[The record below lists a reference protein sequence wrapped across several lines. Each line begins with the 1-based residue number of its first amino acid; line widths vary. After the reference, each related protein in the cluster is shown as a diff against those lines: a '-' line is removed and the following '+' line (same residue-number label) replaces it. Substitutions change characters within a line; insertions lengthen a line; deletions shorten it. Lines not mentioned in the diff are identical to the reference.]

1 MSTLQDSLFDA
12 MGILAESAAK
22 KAQGAITIDCVI
34 TRILNLSTGKYEV
47 DYLGNLLI
55 VYAGTPNVQYKV
67 GDKVYILVP
76 DGDFS
81 KQKVIISLSTPS
93 VITYDKSEE
102 NNYIQ
107 VSNNFFGTNSDEI
120 KLCSY
125 FKKEV
130 PVFYDL
136 NKKEDEEKIIAF
148 NDNFRK
154 LFSNY
159 SKNYSTFAFSAEFK
173 TNLPIEQQQKG
184 NYGLEL
190 IIPVITAAGT
200 GKNKIYVFD
209 IDNISGNPYNLKSYS
224 KQSMFIQFEPGEV
237 LDDKKYIEIKAFVK
251 DFPKSKEKGETYTY
265 DIFIKNLSFA
275 AYDLIGEA
283 GQTGYYLQLTATD
296 GNYFFADYEEERKT
310 LTPILKINGK
320 TIELNEANQDL
331 YHCYWFIEDATIKS
345 VSHLLYNSYGGIG
358 WRCLNTKESYTENG
372 ETKHIFFTNEYSY
385 LVKKENVP
393 YTARYKCVIIINDKN
408 SNDDIISTPVADII
422 KLENLNSIF
431 NMSLTSLG
439 KSTEEEK
446 LELVFEIKNKNK
458 YYEFYPN
465 ASVSYYWSRYDKRN
479 KYIEDLD
486 FVKEKDKT
494 NFNQGFDSIEEKNE
508 NNKTINRYV
517 LKINPKSID
526 EMNTLL
532 CSFYMNFTKDDIS
545 SKFLLGTKSIL
556 ITPETNASYILKI
569 NNGDVLYKYD
579 KEGDSPLSV
588 KYDSSFDSRV
598 ELIKPLTYTIY
609 KSDGSE
615 LTESEYAYCKA
626 EWKVPKNSLLIPEN
640 KNDFDNEYYINEKI
654 GHSNYIYGLSPTYSF
669 LRKNNTITLTV
680 RFGEYVMTADAAI
693 KIIKEGDS
701 GTTQSKYTAVIT
713 HKNFAYGERSGEKIY
728 QRLQFVYAED
738 KDTWY
743 YHDLNSDGKIENK
756 LKSMIS
762 IDDINTP
769 FLDINI
775 YYSGELIEDY
785 SNISSIEWVPYG
797 EEQISNILIK
807 CPSTTNLKAIIFP
820 KKEITWNDLSISP
833 PVNIV
838 RAIVSF
844 NDGRKIYAYYPIEVI
859 RVDKFDDMIK
869 VDENNQEITA
879 IPSCID
885 GFSSIL
891 YDKNNKNPRYNSAD
905 AFVCVD
911 SVYNTENIYNTY
923 AWSCGENMSLTEVYK
938 NGKIVENKKIA
949 IPNIEYNGK
958 KSNYIQAKL
967 TYSEEYNENLLD
979 DKDLQQDII
988 DSNKVYQKDLELE
1001 KNFLEKIL
1009 WNKFSDNSS
1018 KSLSNLYDVYV
1029 NYADPKLK
1037 NSFQNFVTANEDL
1050 FNYLKE
1056 IEETMEIIKNNY
1068 NKLITQYNISG
1079 MSNLNVQLES
1089 YLNNLLNIINNNQLL
1104 VEKVR
1109 KEMQEPFS
1117 GEEYI
1122 YISSSNFERI
1132 LLFESYSE
1140 LLSFYSRDTSSD
1152 AYNALTTIKDKTD
1165 YFNITLL
1172 GYSSSSDPFSN
1183 VTGLY
1188 SPLESKINT
1197 FNTFKK
1203 NIINFQL
1210 DINQWLGYFTKEE
1223 SWWEAL
1229 KHDASDY
1236 FESTYFPSYLILHKQ
1251 LFIYHENLKNFS
1263 LSSISEYKSI
1273 EDIFNTIIQI
1283 FSPIIATSIVPNTNT
1298 SCSVSPEKQNEFENR
1313 AKDYANKIQLA
1324 QDRIREINLSL
1335 TTDRYSI
1342 TYVRPI
1348 VITTDWT
1355 EASSQ
1360 IEGQN
1365 SDTIYTGTGNNYLDT
1380 PQTGSGSVNS
1390 DTGFTGVVMGNYYT
1404 GDNSDKNS
1412 GLFGFC
1418 EGVETIRLD
1427 SATGAT
1433 IIGTE
1438 GKSQIIIEPGSQTQS
1453 GTAILKS
1460 GNYNT
1465 KDIVDDKGNI
1475 ITPKGGM
1482 LIDLTNSEIR
1492 YGTGNFI
1499 VNKNG
1504 FVTIKNG
1511 GSIGGWVIGG
1521 DNLYTD
1527 MDIKDGRMILN
1538 STGKLYSH
1546 SHDNFN
1552 SLSQGLYLG
1561 KDGFSIGNSIK
1572 INSAENGVIE
1582 IGCLGEKVWT
1592 VKGDKNKASLSYV
1605 EVGADGAET
1614 AKVYIGTDKIILKD
1628 EDTFSIDN
1636 QGALTAK
1643 KGNIAGLKIDKT
1655 TLTAEDIVIDSKG
1668 EIYNKNKNWILGP
1681 DAATFKK
1688 INITGEDSSIGG
1700 IKVVSN
1706 GIQSNNFN
1714 ENEGYKLT
1722 DSGEAIFHNIQAIG
1736 GDLFN
1741 IKLKNNLTLEG
1752 TSGCIKFDL
1761 DNNSSISYTNKGI
1774 TIKGKSIYLDGSST
1788 INQLSAMDKIKLV
1801 DSKDNK
1807 NSVELNLRK
1816 MQEIVNNQV
1825 SGTFIVGDTVVTV
1838 TNGLITQIATQSQ

>member
-12 MGILAESAAK
+12 MGILAESVAK

-47 DYLGNLLI
+47 DYLGNSLI

-93 VITYDKSEE
+93 IITYDKSEE

-125 FKKEV
+125 FEKEV

-136 NKKEDEEKIIAF
+136 NKIEDEEKIIEF
-148 NDNFRK
+148 NNNFRT

-184 NYGLEL
+184 NYGLAL

-200 GKNKIYVFD
+200 EKNKIYVFD

-224 KQSMFIQFEPGEV
+224 KQSMFIQFDPGEI

-251 DFPKSKEKGETYTY
+251 DFPKSKENKETY

-296 GNYFFADYEEERKT
+296 GNYFFAEYEEEYKT

-331 YHCYWFIEDATIKS
+331 YHCYWFIEDATINS
-345 VSHLLYNSYGGIG
+345 VSHSLYNLYGGIG
-358 WRCLNTKESYTENG
+358 WRCLNTRENFYIENE
-372 ETKHIFFTNEYSY
+372 ETKYTLLTNEYSY

-393 YTARYKCVIIINDKN
+393 YTARYKCAIIINDKN
-408 SNDDIISTPVADII
+408 SNNDIISTPVTDII
-422 KLENLNSIF
+422 QLENLNSIF
-431 NMSLTSLG
+431 SMSLTSLS

-446 LELVFEIKNKNK
+446 LELVFEIKDKNK
-458 YYEFYPN
+458 YMELYPE
-465 ASVSYYWSRYDKRN
+465 ASCSYYWSRYDKRN
-479 KYIEDLD
+479 KYIEELD

-494 NFNQGFDSIEEKNE
+494 NFNQGFDSIKTEHKD
-508 NNKTINRYV
+508 NKIITRYV

-532 CSFYMNFTKDDIS
+532 CSFYINFTKDNIS

-556 ITPETNASYILKI
+556 ITPENNASYILKI

-640 KNDFDNEYYINEKI
+640 KNDFDDYFYINEKI
-654 GHSNYIYGLSPTYSF
+654 GHSNYIYGLASTYSF
-669 LRKNNTITLTV
+669 LRKDNTITLTV
-680 RFGEYVMTADAAI
+680 RFGDHVMTADAAI

-701 GTTQSKYTAVIT
+701 GTTSSSYTAVIT
-713 HKNFAYGERSGEKIY
+713 HKGSAYGERVGDDIY

-738 KDTWY
+738 KNIWY
-743 YHDLNSDGKIENK
+743 YHNLNKHGKIEDR
-756 LKSMIS
+756 LKPMIS
-762 IDDINTP
+762 IEDINTP
-769 FLDINI
+769 SLSINI
-775 YYSGELIEDY
+775 YRSGELIEDY
-785 SNISSIEWVPYG
+785 SNISSIEWIRYG
-797 EEQISNILIK
+797 EEQTSNILIESL
-807 CPSTTNLKAIIFP
+807 STDFKVNILPKNEISWDDSSLK
-820 KKEITWNDLSISP
+820 P

-838 RAIVSF
+838 QAIVSF
-844 NDGRKIYAYYPIEVI
+844 NDGQKIYAYYPIEVI

-869 VDENNQEITA
+869 VDENNQEIIV

-891 YDKNNKNPRYNSAD
+891 YDKNNKNPKYNSAD

-923 AWSCGENMSLTEVYK
+923 AWSCGENMSLTEVK
-938 NGKIVENKKIA
+938 DKDGKIIENRKIA
-949 IPNIEYNGK
+949 IPNIEYNGI

-967 TYSEEYNENLLD
+967 TYSEEYSKNLYAD
-979 DKDLQQDII
+979 RELQRDII
-988 DSNKVYQKDLELE
+988 NSNKLYQKDLELE
-1001 KNFLEKIL
+1001 KHFLESML
-1009 WNKFSDNSS
+1009 MNEFDDNSPTS
-1018 KSLSNLYDVYV
+1018 FLILYDKYV
-1029 NYADPKLK
+1029 NYAHPKLK
-1037 NSFQNFVTANEDL
+1037 NSFQNFVTTHEDL
-1050 FNYLKE
+1050 HDYLEE
-1056 IEETMEIIKNNY
+1056 IIETMAIIKNSYNY
-1068 NKLITQYNISG
+1068 FTQHHISG
-1079 MSNLNVQLES
+1079 RADLNVQLER
-1089 YLNNLLNIINNNQLL
+1089 YLNELLSIINYNQLL
-1104 VEKVR
+1104 VTDVHR
-1109 KEMQEPFS
+1109 EMQEPFFR
-1117 GEEYI
+1117 GEYI
-1122 YISSSNFERI
+1122 YIDSHFQRI
-1132 LLFESYSE
+1132 PLFELYSE
-1140 LLSFYSRDTSSD
+1140 LLFWYSMDTSSA
-1152 AYNALTTIKDKTD
+1152 AYNALTTIKEKTD

-1172 GYSSSSDPFSN
+1172 GYSSSDPFSN
-1183 VTGLY
+1183 VVA

-1197 FNTFKK
+1197 FNTFKE
-1203 NIINFQL
+1203 NIINFQF
-1210 DINQWLGYFTKEE
+1210 DINEWLGYFTERQWIGE
-1223 SWWEAL
+1223 LEANM
-1229 KHDASDY
+1229 SDY
-1236 FESTYFPSYLILHKQ
+1236 FESVYFPLYHTLNNQ
-1251 LFIYHENLKNFS
+1251 LFCYHKNLKKFS
-1263 LSSISEYKSI
+1263 LSSITEYGSI
-1273 EDIFNTIIQI
+1273 EDIFNNIIQ
-1283 FSPIIATSIVPNTNT
+1283 FFAPIITTSIVPNTSI
-1298 SCSVSPEKQNEFENR
+1298 SCSVSLEKQNEFEDR
-1313 AKDYANKIQLA
+1313 AEDYANNIQLA
-1324 QDRIREINLSL
+1324 EDRVREINLSL

-1404 GDNSDKNS
+1404 GDSSDKNS

-1433 IIGTE
+1433 IIGAE
-1438 GKSQIIIEPGSQTQS
+1438 GKGQIIIEPDSQTQS

-1552 SLSQGLYLG
+1552 SLSQGFYLG

-1572 INSAENGVIE
+1572 ISSAENGVIE

-1592 VKGDKNKASLSYV
+1592 IKGDKNKASLSYA
-1605 EVGADGAET
+1605 EIGDDGSET
-1614 AKVYIGTDKIILKD
+1614 AKVYVGTDKIVLKD

-1668 EIYNKNKNWILGP
+1668 EIYDKNKNWILGP

-1714 ENEGYKLT
+1714 EDEGYKLT
-1722 DSGEAIFHNIQAIG
+1722 DSGDAIFHNIQAIG

-1807 NSVELNLRK
+1807 NSVELNLQK

-1825 SGTFIVGDTVVTV
+1825 SGTFIVGDTIVTV

>member
-47 DYLGNLLI
+47 DYLGNSLI

-93 VITYDKSEE
+93 IITYDKSEE
-102 NNYIQ
+102 DNYIQ
-107 VSNNFFGTNSDEI
+107 VSDNFFKADLDEI

-125 FKKEV
+125 FTKEV

-136 NKKEDEEKIIAF
+136 NKIEDEEKIIEF
-148 NDNFRK
+148 NNNFRT

-173 TNLPIEQQQKG
+173 TNLHIEQQQKG

-190 IIPVITAAGT
+190 IIPVITVAGT
-200 GKNKIYVFD
+200 KKNKIYVFD
-209 IDNISGNPYNLKSYS
+209 IDNISGNPYNLRSYS

-251 DFPKSKEKGETYTY
+251 DFPKSKEKEEEKPY

-275 AYDLIGEA
+275 AYDLVGEA

-296 GNYFFADYEEERKT
+296 GNYFFAEYEEERKT

-331 YHCYWFIEDATIKS
+331 YHCYWFMEDTTIKS
-345 VSHLLYNSYGGIG
+345 VSHLLYHPYGGIG
-358 WRCLNTKESYTENG
+358 WRCLNTRESYTENG
-372 ETKHIFFTNEYSY
+372 EIKYIWLTNEYSY

-408 SNDDIISTPVADII
+408 SNDDIISTPVTDII
-422 KLENLNSIF
+422 QLENLNSIF
-431 NMSLTSLG
+431 SMSLTSLN

-446 LELVFEIKNKNK
+446 LELVFEIKNENK
-458 YYEFYPN
+458 YNEFYPN
-465 ASVSYYWSRYDKRN
+465 ASLSYYWSRYDKRN
-479 KYIEDLD
+479 KYIEELD

-494 NFNQGFDSIEEKNE
+494 NFNQGFDSTETV
-508 NNKTINRYV
+508 NKDNKIIKKYV

-532 CSFYMNFTKDDIS
+532 CSFYINFTKDGIS
-545 SKFLLGTKSIL
+545 SNFLLGTKSIL
-556 ITPETNASYILKI
+556 ITPEENASYILKI

-579 KEGDSPLSV
+579 KEGDSPLSI

-680 RFGEYVMTADAAI
+680 RFGDYVMTADAAI

-701 GTTQSKYTAVIT
+701 GTTQSNYTAVIT

-743 YHDLNSDGKIENK
+743 YHDLNSHGKIENK
-756 LKSMIS
+756 LKPMIS

-844 NDGRKIYAYYPIEVI
+844 NDGRPEIYAYYPIEVI
-859 RVDKFDDMIK
+859 RVDKFNDMIK

-967 TYSEEYNENLLD
+967 TYSEEYKTFLQND
-979 DKDLQQDII
+979 RVLQQDIKN
-988 DSNKVYQKDLELE
+988 SNKLYQKDLELE
-1001 KNFLEKIL
+1001 KAFLESL
-1009 WNKFSDNSS
+1009 LYNQFDDNSPTS
-1018 KSLSNLYDVYV
+1018 FLILYDKYV
-1029 NYADPKLK
+1029 NYANPKLK

-1056 IEETMEIIKNNY
+1056 IKETMKIIKDNY
-1068 NKLITQYNISG
+1068 NYLMQQHHISG
-1079 MSNLNVQLES
+1079 RSDLSFQLEH
-1089 YLNNLLNIINNNQLL
+1089 YLNELSDIINYNQLL
-1104 VEKVR
+1104 VADVH
-1109 KEMQEPFS
+1109 KEMEEPFFRE
-1117 GEEYI
+1117 GYI
-1122 YISSSNFERI
+1122 HISSHFERI
-1132 LLFESYSE
+1132 FLFESYSK
-1140 LLSFYSRDTSSD
+1140 LLFLYSGDIYD
-1152 AYNALTTIKDKTD
+1152 VEHNALRTIKEKTD

-1172 GYSSSSDPFSN
+1172 GYSSSDPFSN
-1183 VTGLY
+1183 VVE
-1188 SPLESKINT
+1188 SPLELKINT
-1197 FNTFKK
+1197 FNTFKE

-1210 DINQWLGYFTKEE
+1210 DINKWLGYFTER
-1223 SWWEAL
+1223 SWLGGLQANM
-1229 KHDASDY
+1229 SDY
-1236 FESTYFPSYLILHKQ
+1236 FESVYFPLYHTLDNQ
-1251 LFIYHENLKNFS
+1251 LFCYHQNLKNFS
-1263 LSSISEYKSI
+1263 LSSITEYGSI
-1273 EDIFNTIIQI
+1273 EDIFNNIIQI
-1283 FSPIIATSIVPNTNT
+1283 FSPIIATSIVPNTSI
-1298 SCSVSPEKQNEFENR
+1298 SCSVSLEKQNEFEDR
-1313 AKDYANKIQLA
+1313 AEDYANNIQLA
-1324 QDRIREINLSL
+1324 EDRVREINLSL
-1335 TTDRYSI
+1335 TEDRYSI

-1348 VITTDWT
+1348 IITTDWT

-1365 SDTIYTGTGNNYLDT
+1365 SDTIYTGAGNNYLDT

-1418 EGVETIRLD
+1418 EGVETIKLD
-1427 SATGAT
+1427 SATGST
-1433 IIGTE
+1433 IIGAE
-1438 GKSQIIIEPGSQTQS
+1438 GKGQIIIEPGNQAQS

-1475 ITPKGGM
+1475 IIPKGGM

-1521 DNLYTD
+1521 DSLYTD

-1552 SLSQGLYLG
+1552 SLSQGFYLG

-1572 INSAENGVIE
+1572 INSAENGIIE

-1592 VKGDKNKASLSYV
+1592 VRGDKDKASLSYV

-1655 TLTAEDIVIDSKG
+1655 TLTAKDIIIDSKG
-1668 EIYNKNKNWILGP
+1668 EIYDKNKNWILGP

-1714 ENEGYKLT
+1714 EDEGYKLT
-1722 DSGEAIFHNIQAIG
+1722 DSGDAIFHNIQAIG

-1774 TIKGKSIYLDGSST
+1774 TIKGKSIYLDGSSS

-1807 NSVELNLRK
+1807 NSVELNLQK

-1825 SGTFIVGDTVVTV
+1825 SGTFIVGDTIVTV

>member
-12 MGILAESAAK
+12 MGILAENAAK

-47 DYLGNLLI
+47 DYLGNSLI

-102 NNYIQ
+102 DNYIQ
-107 VSNNFFGTNSDEI
+107 VSNNFFGENSDEI

-125 FKKEV
+125 IEEEV

-148 NDNFRK
+148 NNNFRT
-154 LFSNY
+154 LFSSY
-159 SKNYSTFAFSAEFK
+159 SENYSTFAFSAEFK
-173 TNLPIEQQQKG
+173 TDLPIEQQQKG

-190 IIPVITAAGT
+190 IIPVITVAGT
-200 GKNKIYVFD
+200 KKNKIYVFD
-209 IDNISGNPYNLKSYS
+209 IDNISGNPYNLRSYS
-224 KQSMFIQFEPGEV
+224 KQSMFIQFDPGEV

-251 DFPKSKEKGETYTY
+251 DFPKSKEKEKPYTY

-275 AYDLIGEA
+275 AYDLVGEA

-296 GNYFFADYEEERKT
+296 GNYFFAEYEEEYKT

-331 YHCYWFIEDATIKS
+331 YHCYWFIEDATINS
-345 VSHLLYNSYGGIG
+345 VSKSLYHPYGGIG
-358 WRCLNTKESYTENG
+358 WRCLNTRENFYIENE
-372 ETKHIFFTNEYSY
+372 ETKYTLLTNEYSY

-393 YTARYKCVIIINDKN
+393 YTARYKCAIIINDKN
-408 SNDDIISTPVADII
+408 SNDDIISTPVIDII
-422 KLENLNSIF
+422 QLENLNSIF
-431 NMSLTSLG
+431 SMSLTSLS

-458 YYEFYPN
+458 YMELYPE
-465 ASVSYYWSRYDKRN
+465 ASFSYYWSRYDKRN

-494 NFNQGFDSIEEKNE
+494 NFNQGFDSIEIKNE
-508 NNKTINRYV
+508 NNKTIINRYV

-532 CSFYMNFTKDDIS
+532 CSFYMNFIKDGIS
-545 SKFLLGTKSIL
+545 SNFLLGTKSIL
-556 ITPETNASYILKI
+556 ITPEKNASYILKI

-609 KSDGSE
+609 KPDGSE

-640 KNDFDNEYYINEKI
+640 KNDFDDEYYINEKI

-680 RFGEYVMTADAAI
+680 RFGDYVMTADAAI

-743 YHDLNSDGKIENK
+743 YHDLNSHDKIENK
-756 LKSMIS
+756 LKPMIS

-785 SNISSIEWVPYG
+785 SNISSIEWAPYG

-844 NDGRKIYAYYPIEVI
+844 NDGRPEIYAYYPIEVI
-859 RVDKFDDMIK
+859 RVDNFNDMIK

-879 IPSCID
+879 IPSCIN
-885 GFSSIL
+885 GFSSVL

-905 AFVCVD
+905 AFVCMD
-911 SVYNTENIYNTY
+911 SVYNTENIYNAY
-923 AWSCGENMSLTEVYK
+923 AWSCGENMSLTEVK
-938 NGKIVENKKIA
+938 EDGKIIENKKIA

-967 TYSEEYNENLLD
+967 TYSEEYNKNLYAD
-979 DKDLQQDII
+979 RELQRDII
-988 DSNKVYQKDLELE
+988 NNNKLYEADLELE
-1001 KNFLEKIL
+1001 KHFLESVL
-1009 WNKFSDNSS
+1009 MDKFDNNSPTS
-1018 KSLSNLYDVYV
+1018 FLILYDKYV
-1029 NYADPKLK
+1029 NYASPRLK
-1037 NSFQNFVTANEDL
+1037 NSFQNFVIVYEDL
-1050 FNYLKE
+1050 HDFLEE
-1056 IEETMEIIKNNY
+1056 IIETMEIIRNSY
-1068 NKLITQYNISG
+1068 NHCFTQLRVSG
-1079 MSNLNVQLES
+1079 RADLYIELER
-1089 YLNNLLNIINNNQLL
+1089 YLNELSNIINYNQLL
-1104 VEKVR
+1104 VADIRE
-1109 KEMQEPFS
+1109 EMQEPFFR
-1117 GEEYI
+1117 EEYI
-1122 YISSSNFERI
+1122 RI
-1132 LLFESYSE
+1132 DSHFQRIHLFESYSE
-1140 LLSFYSRDTSSD
+1140 LSFWYSSRDTSST
-1152 AYNALTTIKDKTD
+1152 LITIREKTD
-1165 YFNITLL
+1165 YFNTILL
-1172 GYSSSSDPFSN
+1172 GYSSSDRFSH
-1183 VTGLY
+1183 VAGL
-1188 SPLESKINT
+1188 SPLELKIDA
-1197 FNTFKK
+1197 FNNFKE

-1210 DINQWLGYFTKEE
+1210 DINKWLEYFTKR
-1223 SWWEAL
+1223 SWL
-1229 KHDASDY
+1229 DKLQPKVSDY
-1236 FESTYFPSYLILHKQ
+1236 FKSVYFPLYNTLNNQ
-1251 LFIYHENLKNFS
+1251 LSHYHQNLKNLS
-1263 LSSISEYKSI
+1263 LSSITEYGDI
-1273 EDIFNTIIQI
+1273 EDIFNNIIQ
-1283 FSPIIATSIVPNTNT
+1283 FFAPIITTSIVPNTSI
-1298 SCSVSPEKQNEFENR
+1298 SCSVSLEKQNEFEDR
-1313 AKDYANKIQLA
+1313 AEDYANNIQLA
-1324 QDRIREINLSL
+1324 EDRIREINLSL
-1335 TTDRYSI
+1335 TEDRYSI

-1348 VITTDWT
+1348 IITTDWT

-1404 GDNSDKNS
+1404 GDSSDKNS

-1418 EGVETIRLD
+1418 EGVETIKLD
-1427 SATGAT
+1427 SATGST
-1433 IIGTE
+1433 IIGAE
-1438 GKSQIIIEPGSQTQS
+1438 GKGQIIIEPGNQAQS

-1504 FVTIKNG
+1504 FATIKNG

-1521 DNLYTD
+1521 DSLYTD

-1552 SLSQGLYLG
+1552 SLSQGFYLG

-1592 VKGDKNKASLSYV
+1592 VRGDKDKASLSYV

-1655 TLTAEDIVIDSKG
+1655 TLTAKDIIIDSKG
-1668 EIYNKNKNWILGP
+1668 EIYDKNKNWILGP

-1700 IKVVSN
+1700 IKVISN

-1714 ENEGYKLT
+1714 EDEGYKLT
-1722 DSGEAIFHNIQAIG
+1722 DSGDAIFYNIQAIG

-1807 NSVELNLRK
+1807 NSVELNLQK

-1838 TNGLITQIATQSQ
+1838 TNGLITQIAIQSQ

>member
-47 DYLGNLLI
+47 DYLGNSLI
-55 VYAGTPNVQYKV
+55 VYAGTPNVQYKI

-107 VSNNFFGTNSDEI
+107 VSNNFFGENSDEI

-125 FKKEV
+125 FQEEV

-136 NKKEDEEKIIAF
+136 NKIEDKEKIIKI
-148 NDNFRK
+148 NNNFRT

-173 TNLPIEQQQKG
+173 TNLPIVQQQKG
-184 NYGLEL
+184 NYGLKL

-200 GKNKIYVFD
+200 EKNKIYVFD
-209 IDNISGNPYNLKSYS
+209 IDNISGNPYSLKSYS

-237 LDDKKYIEIKAFVK
+237 LDDKKYIEIKAFVE
-251 DFPKSKEKGETYTY
+251 DFPKSKEKEEEKIY

-296 GNYFFADYEEERKT
+296 GNYFFAEYEEERKT

-320 TIELNEANQDL
+320 TIELNKANQDL
-331 YHCYWFIEDATIKS
+331 YHCYWFMEDATIKS
-345 VSHLLYNSYGGIG
+345 VSHLLYHPYGGIG
-358 WRCLNTKESYTENG
+358 WRCLNTRESYTENG
-372 ETKHIFFTNEYSY
+372 EIKYIWLTNEYSY

-408 SNDDIISTPVADII
+408 SNDDIISTPVTDII

-431 NMSLTSLG
+431 SMSLTSFS
-439 KSTEEEK
+439 KNTEEEK
-446 LELVFEIKNKNK
+446 LELVFEIKDENK

-465 ASVSYYWSRYDKRN
+465 ASFSYYWSRYDKRN
-479 KYIEDLD
+479 KYIEELD

-494 NFNQGFDSIEEKNE
+494 NFNQGFDLIEEKHKD
-508 NNKTINRYV
+508 NKRINRYI

-532 CSFYMNFTKDDIS
+532 CSFYINFTKDNIYS
-545 SKFLLGTKSIL
+545 NFLLGAKSIL
-556 ITPETNASYILKI
+556 ITPEKNASYILKI

-609 KSDGSE
+609 KRDGSE

-640 KNDFDNEYYINEKI
+640 KNDFDDYFYINEKI
-654 GHSNYIYGLSPTYSF
+654 GHSNYIYGLASTYSF
-669 LRKNNTITLTV
+669 LRKDNTITLTV
-680 RFGEYVMTADAAI
+680 RFGDYEMTADAAI

-701 GTTQSKYTAVIT
+701 GTTLSNYTAVIT
-713 HKNFAYGERSGEKIY
+713 HKGSAYGERAGDIY

-738 KDTWY
+738 KNIWY
-743 YHDLNSDGKIENK
+743 YHNLNKHGKIEDR
-756 LKSMIS
+756 LKPMIS
-762 IDDINTP
+762 IEDINTP
-769 FLDINI
+769 SLSINI
-775 YYSGELIEDY
+775 YRSGELIEDY
-785 SNISSIEWVPYG
+785 SNISSIKWMRYG
-797 EEQISNILIK
+797 EEQTSNILIESL
-807 CPSTTNLKAIIFP
+807 STDFKVNILPKNEISWDDSSLK
-820 KKEITWNDLSISP
+820 P

-838 RAIVSF
+838 QAIVSF

-879 IPSCID
+879 IPSCIH

-891 YDKNNKNPRYNSAD
+891 YDKNNKNPKYNSAD
-905 AFVCVD
+905 AFICVD

-923 AWSCGENMSLTEVYK
+923 AWSCGENMSLTEVK
-938 NGKIVENKKIA
+938 KDGKIIENKKIA

-967 TYSEEYNENLLD
+967 TYSEEYNKNLHAD
-979 DKDLQQDII
+979 RELQRDII
-988 DSNKVYQKDLELE
+988 NNNKLYQAELVLE
-1001 KNFLEKIL
+1001 KRFLENRL
-1009 WNKFSDNSS
+1009 LENVFSNRVYI
-1018 KSLSNLYDVYV
+1018 SLPVLYDKYV
-1029 NYADPKLK
+1029 NYAKPELK
-1037 NSFQNFVTANEDL
+1037 NSFQNFVTTHEDL
-1050 FNYLKE
+1050 HDYLEE
-1056 IEETMEIIKNNY
+1056 IIETMKIIKDSYNY
-1068 NKLITQYNISG
+1068 FTQHHISG
-1079 MSNLNVQLES
+1079 RADLSFQLER
-1089 YLNNLLNIINNNQLL
+1089 YLNELSDIINYNQLL
-1104 VEKVR
+1104 VADVR
-1109 KEMQEPFS
+1109 REMQEPFFR
-1117 GEEYI
+1117 EEHI
-1122 YISSSNFERI
+1122 YIDSHFRRI
-1132 LLFESYSE
+1132 HLFESYSE
-1140 LLSFYSRDTSSD
+1140 LLSFYSRDTSGV
-1152 AYNALTTIKDKTD
+1152 AYNALKTIKEKTD

-1172 GYSSSSDPFSN
+1172 GYSSSDPFSN
-1183 VTGLY
+1183 VVESH
-1188 SPLESKINT
+1188 SPLGLKIHN
-1197 FNTFKK
+1197 FNTFKE
-1203 NIINFQL
+1203 NIINFQS
-1210 DINQWLGYFTKEE
+1210 DINQWLGFFTERGWIDELENKM
-1223 SWWEAL
+1223 
-1229 KHDASDY
+1229 SDY
-1236 FESTYFPSYLILHKQ
+1236 FESVYFPLYHTLDTQ
-1251 LFIYHENLKNFS
+1251 LFYYHKGLKNFS
-1263 LSSISEYKSI
+1263 LSSITEYGSI

-1298 SCSVSPEKQNEFENR
+1298 SCSVSLEKQNEFENR

-1324 QDRIREINLSL
+1324 EDRIREINLSL
-1335 TTDRYSI
+1335 TIGKYSI

-1380 PQTGSGSVNS
+1380 PQTGSGSINS

-1404 GDNSDKNS
+1404 GESSDKNS

-1433 IIGTE
+1433 IIGAE
-1438 GKSQIIIEPGSQTQS
+1438 GKSQIIIEPGSQIQS

-1552 SLSQGLYLG
+1552 SLSQGFYLG

-1572 INSAENGVIE
+1572 INSTENGVIE

-1592 VKGDKNKASLSYV
+1592 VRGDKNKASLSYA
-1605 EVGADGAET
+1605 EIGDDGSET
-1614 AKVYIGTDKIILKD
+1614 AKVYVGTDKIVLKD

-1636 QGALTAK
+1636 QGFLTAK
-1643 KGNIAGLKIDKT
+1643 KGDLAGLKIDKT
-1655 TLTAEDIVIDSKG
+1655 TLAAKDIIIDSKG
-1668 EIYNKNKNWILGP
+1668 EIYDKDKNWVLGSG
-1681 DAATFKK
+1681 AATFKK

-1714 ENEGYKLT
+1714 EDEGYKLT
-1722 DSGEAIFHNIQAIG
+1722 DSGDAIFYNIQAIG

-1752 TSGCIKFDL
+1752 TNGCIKFDL

-1774 TIKGKSIYLDGSST
+1774 TIKGKSIYLDGSSS

-1801 DSKDNK
+1801 DSKDSK
-1807 NSVELNLRK
+1807 NSVELNLQK

-1825 SGTFIVGDTVVTV
+1825 SGTFIVGDTTITV